1 MSECIGF
8 LGAGHMA
15 SALVGGLLARGQ
27 AAESLILSDPL
38 ESALVTHSQR
48 GCRTTTDNAVM
59 LGVADVVVLA
69 VKPQMLASVLAP
81 QVELLRARRPLILSI
96 VAGATIAGITQLLGG
111 GDWAIVRAMPN
122 TPALV
127 QAAATGYYC
136 SSAVTAAQRQQAQQ
150 ILAAVGL
157 ALRVEE
163 ESLIDAVTAVSGSG
177 PAYFFIV
184 MQAMQRAG
192 EALGLD
198 ARTARALTLQTA
210 LGAAQMAVTADV
222 GVEELRRRVTS
233 PGGTTQ
239 AAIAVLEEHGL
250 MDCFEQALV
259 AAHRRAGELGRQLQE
274 SAR

>member
-8 LGAGHMA
+8 LGAGNMA

-27 AAESLILSDPL
+27 VPTSLFLSDPL
-38 ESALVTHSQR
+38 EPALAAHAQR
-48 GCRTTTDNAVM
+48 GCRTTADNAEM
-59 LGVADVVVLA
+59 LSAADVVVLA

-81 QVELLRARRPLILSI
+81 QLELLRARRPLLLSI
-96 VAGATIAGITQLLGG
+96 VAGATVAGISQLLGG
-111 GDWAIVRAMPN
+111 GDWPIVRAMPN

-136 SSAVTAAQRQQAQQ
+136 SAAVTAPQRQQAQQ

-157 ALRVEE
+157 ALRVEDE
-163 ESLIDAVTAVSGSG
+163 ALIDAVTAVSGSG
-177 PAYFFIV
+177 PAYFFLV
-184 MQAMQRAG
+184 MQAMQSAG

-222 GVEELRRRVTS
+222 GVEELRQRVTS

-239 AAIAVLEEHGL
+239 AAIGVLEQGGL
-250 MDCFEQALV
+250 MACFEQALA
-259 AAHRRAGELGRQLQE
+259 AAHQRAGELGRQLQE